1 VRAVVGVIT
10 AADERPITNRSAV
23 LAQVRG
29 ALEHGCGNLLFNQRA
44 IDRRL
49 GLDQHHNRIFT
60 MVRDHRPA

>member
-1 VRAVVGVIT
+1 MRAVVGVIT
-10 AADERPITNRSAV
+10 AAHERPITKRTAV
-23 LAQVRG
+23 LARVRG
-29 ALEHGCGNLLFNQRA
+29 ALEHGCGNLLLNQRA